1 MSRYVSRDRAAIA
14 AALVAPLA
22 AAAVLLPFR
31 AHWPNT
37 NVALLLVA
45 VVVAVAAPGDRV
57 AGGGGG
63 GGRHGDPRRRR
74 DRGGVGRRMVRL
86 LLHPAVR
93 AVHDRQASGCPDC
106 CPAVRRGR
114 GGVAIGRPRPAPAG
128 DRRH

>member
-37 NVALLLVA
+37 NVALLLVV
-45 VVVAVAAPGDRV
+45 VVVAVAATGNRV
-57 AGGGGG
+57 A
-63 GGRHGDPRRRR
+63 
-74 DRGGVGRRMVRL
+74 GGVGRRMVRL

-128 DRRH
+128 DRRHWRRLPRPDSRHR